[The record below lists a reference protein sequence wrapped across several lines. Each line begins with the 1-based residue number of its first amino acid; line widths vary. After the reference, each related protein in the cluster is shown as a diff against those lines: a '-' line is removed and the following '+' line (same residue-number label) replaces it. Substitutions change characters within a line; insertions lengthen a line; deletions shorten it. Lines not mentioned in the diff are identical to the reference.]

1 MKKEFYLSTAVYKL
15 DELIKTSGYKPKS
28 KFGGECT
35 SLVVEQQLRECE
47 APGAIRNDHINEIM
61 EKIEKELNSNNSDSE
76 FFRNCREVA
85 ANYHITPPSSWKLK
99 PKIWNYQL
107 GFLASLVNDVI
118 KEEKSSPKENLGHLG
133 YIGTQGKRGKLFVK
147 LIDKI
152 QKPDDD
158 YTIFKVVDPQGNKG
172 YFYNYK
178 TDCDEVNPLEV
189 SDCFLMN
196 ATPARHEM
204 NRYEGCKTTYFNRIV
219 VLENKGNKIKQRI
232 RENVD
237 RERVGNYIDESSK
250 IG

>member
-47 APGAIRNDHINEIM
+47 APGAIRNDRINEVM
-61 EKIEKELNSNNSDSE
+61 KKIEKELNWNYSDSE
-76 FFRNCREVA
+76 FFINCRDV
-85 ANYHITPPSSWKLK
+85 TSKKTFLGWKLK
-99 PKIWNYQL
+99 EKIWNYQL

-118 KEEKSSPKENLGHLG
+118 KEEKDPPKENLGHLG

>member
-76 FFRNCREVA
+76 FFINCRDV
-85 ANYHITPPSSWKLK
+85 TSKKTFLGWKLK
-99 PKIWNYQL
+99 EKIWNYQL
-107 GFLASLVNDVI
+107 GFLASLVNNVI
-118 KEEKSSPKENLGHLG
+118 KEEKAPPKKEMGHLG

-147 LIDKI
+147 LADRIE
-152 QKPDDD
+152 KPDDD

-204 NRYEGCKTTYFNRIV
+204 SRYEGCKTTYFNRIV
-219 VLENKGNKIKQRI
+219 VLENKGNKIKKRI
-232 RENVD
+232 RENVAQ
-237 RERVGNYIDESSK
+237 ERATNYIDESSK
-250 IG
+250 IV

>member
-15 DELIKTSGYKPKS
+15 DELIKTGGYKPKS

-47 APGAIRNDHINEIM
+47 APGAIRNDRINEIM

-76 FFRNCREVA
+76 FFINCRDV
-85 ANYHITPPSSWKLK
+85 TSKKTFLGWKLK
-99 PKIWNYQL
+99 EKIWNYQL
-107 GFLASLVNDVI
+107 GFLATLVNNVI
-118 KEEKSSPKENLGHLG
+118 KEEKAPPKENLGHLG
-133 YIGTQGKRGKLFVK
+133 YIGTQGKRGQLFVK
-147 LIDKI
+147 LVDKI

-158 YTIFKVVDPQGNKG
+158 YTIFKVVDPKGNKG

-232 RENVD
+232 HENVD
-237 RERVGNYIDESSK
+237 RERAGNYIDESSK

>member
-47 APGAIRNDHINEIM
+47 APGAIRNDRINEIM
-61 EKIEKELNSNNSDSE
+61 KKIEKELNSNNSDSE
-76 FFRNCREVA
+76 FFINCRDV
-85 ANYHITPPSSWKLK
+85 TSKKTFLGWKLK
-99 PKIWNYQL
+99 EKIWNYQL
-107 GFLASLVNDVI
+107 GFLASLVNNVI
-118 KEEKSSPKENLGHLG
+118 KEEKAPPKKELGHLG

-147 LIDKI
+147 LADKI
-152 QKPDDD
+152 QKPD
-158 YTIFKVVDPQGNKG
+158 YTLYKIVDPKGNRG

-178 TDCDEVNPLEV
+178 TKNIEEDPLEV
-189 SDCFLMN
+189 NDCFLMD
-196 ATPARHEM
+196 ATPSRHEM
-204 NRYEGCKTTYFNRIV
+204 SRYENCKVTYFNRIV

-232 RENVD
+232 RENVARD
-237 RERVGNYIDESSK
+237 RETNYIDESSK

>member
-1 MKKEFYLSTAVYKL
+1 MKTQFYLSTAVHKL
-15 DELIKTSGYKPKS
+15 DELIKLEGYKPKS

-35 SLVVEQQLRECE
+35 ALVVEQQLRECE
-47 APGAIRNDHINEIM
+47 APGAIRNRRIDEIM

-76 FFRNCREVA
+76 FFINCRDVTSKKTVA
-85 ANYHITPPSSWKLK
+85 GWKLK
-99 PKIWNYQL
+99 EKIWNYQL
-107 GFLASLVNDVI
+107 GFLASLVNNVI
-118 KEEKSSPKENLGHLG
+118 KEEKSPPKEELGHLG

>member
-1 MKKEFYLSTAVYKL
+1 MKKEFYLSTAVHKL
-15 DELIKTSGYKPKS
+15 DELIKLEGYKPKS

-35 SLVVEQQLRECE
+35 ALVVEQQLRECE
-47 APGAIRNDHINEIM
+47 APGAIKNDRINEILK
-61 EKIEKELNSNNSDSE
+61 KIVEELNSPLASGSE
-76 FFRNCREVA
+76 FFRNCRDVVA
-85 ANYHITPPSSWKLK
+85 NHHITPPSSWKLK

-107 GFLASLVNDVI
+107 GFLAALVKDII
-118 KEEKSSPKENLGHLG
+118 KEEKAPPKEDLSHLG
-133 YIGTQGKRGKLFVK
+133 YIGQEGKRGKLFVK
-147 LIDKI
+147 LADKI
-152 QKPDDD
+152 QKPD
-158 YTIFKVVDPQGNKG
+158 YTLYKVVDSKGNKG

-204 NRYEGCKTTYFNRIV
+204 SRYEGCKTTYFNRIV

>member
-47 APGAIRNDHINEIM
+47 APGAIRNDRINDVM
-61 EKIEKELNSNNSDSE
+61 KKIEKELNSNNSDSE
-76 FFRNCREVA
+76 FFINCRDVTSKKTVA
-85 ANYHITPPSSWKLK
+85 GWRLK
-99 PKIWNYQL
+99 EKIWNYQL
-107 GFLASLVNDVI
+107 GFLATLVNNVI
-118 KEEKSSPKENLGHLG
+118 KKEKAPPKEELGHLG

-147 LIDKI
+147 LVDRIE
-152 QKPDDD
+152 KPDDD

-172 YFYNYK
+172 YFYNYTTK
-178 TDCDEVNPLEV
+178 DGGIPSLAVN
-189 SDCFLMN
+189 DCFLMD

-204 NRYEGCKTTYFNRIV
+204 NRYEGCKTTYFNRV
-219 VLENKGNKIKQRI
+219 VMLENKGNKIKQRI

-237 RERVGNYIDESSK
+237 RERAANYIDESSK